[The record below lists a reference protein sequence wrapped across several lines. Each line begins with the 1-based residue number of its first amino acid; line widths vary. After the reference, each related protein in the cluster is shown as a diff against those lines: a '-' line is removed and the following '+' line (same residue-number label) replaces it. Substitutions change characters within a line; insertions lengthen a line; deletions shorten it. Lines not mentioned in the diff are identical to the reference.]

1 MLLMLVNR
9 RKVDLRYAVAAF
21 IDATL
26 LFNFFFLSSVDT
38 LTIADT
44 QKFSVGSSGS

>member
-21 IDATL
+21 IGATL
-26 LFNFFFLSSVDT
+26 LFNFFFLSS
-38 LTIADT
+38 A
-44 QKFSVGSSGS
+44 QEYAHCEAP